1 MERAKGWKYFCSVC
15 YSCVGGWASFS
26 SWHLL
31 SPGWGNIQESSF
43 SLTVILPSPN
53 ETRAVFWER
62 GSKKSEGL
70 KEEQDNS
77 LFSFLPWITAL
88 LLCRAK
94 TRERGKGSL
103 LMPSDHLTSKNT
115 KETRKVKHH
124 PQRCRAAHAVLA
136 EPFQSM
142 QVFFRT
148 ICTGKCCQVFFPTHT
163 TLWARQACTVIGC
176 VTPQALRGLSSSII
190 QYGIGF
196 CCAQCMSGKL
206 TGVKTLSSPA
216 AGESFLQ

>member
-77 LFSFLPWITAL
+77 LFSFLPWITSL

-94 TRERGKGSL
+94 TRERGKGSS
-103 LMPSDHLTSKNT
+103 LMPSDHLTSKNA

-148 ICTGKCCQVFFPTHT
+148 ICTGKCCQVFSPPTPLFEHVRPVQLFAVWHPRLSGGFP
-163 TLWARQACTVIGC
+163 L
-176 VTPQALRGLSSSII
+176 PLSNMELVFAVHSVC
-190 QYGIGF
+190 Q
-196 CCAQCMSGKL
+196 
-206 TGVKTLSSPA
+206 
-216 AGESFLQ
+216 ESWQE